1 MNLDHTRRADTD
13 HPVFQPMQVS
23 SHLTSISIVENN
35 TIGAHAVT
43 LKSIHGVMVNASGSL
58 QETDQ
63 FHLMSLNQVT
73 SRCATANSLLMHHSA
88 MEPINI

>member
-1 MNLDHTRRADTD
+1 MNLDHTRKADID
-13 HPVFQPMQVS
+13 HPVSQHMQVS
-23 SHLTSISIVENN
+23 SHLTFISIVENN

-43 LKSIHGVMVNASGSL
+43 LKSTHGAMVNVSGSL

-63 FHLMSLNQVT
+63 FHSMFLNQVT
-73 SRCATANSLLMHHSA
+73 SRCAIANYQLMLHSA